1 MSGKVDRKNTEKT
14 TKPFSFF
21 KKKTILNGDIKKK
34 KTKKDINPWAR
45 SSDLKH
51 HYTWHNHKAQSLGN
65 EMLKY
70 EIKTITNKKSKIK
83 ISN

>member
-14 TKPFSFF
+14 TKPFSFL
-21 KKKTILNGDIKKK
+21 KKNNIEWWYKKK